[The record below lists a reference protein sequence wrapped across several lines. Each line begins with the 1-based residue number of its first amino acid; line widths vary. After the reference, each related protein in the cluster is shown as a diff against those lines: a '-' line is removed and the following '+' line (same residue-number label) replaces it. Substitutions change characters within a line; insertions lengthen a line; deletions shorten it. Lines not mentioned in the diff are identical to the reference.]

1 MLFQQDRNQQ
11 AVKAV
16 QAALASPRTLSYKLL
31 ECEFPA
37 VASLNKLGDGSLRSA
52 NEVDDANLATAK
64 MMVQSISPL
73 IPGLMGPAVRL
84 LTSSAA
90 SATFQR
96 KAATALNDQYVHCL
110 KQGLPAVKSRDVC
123 VLVTPCNSADYDM
136 AQRLVSN
143 GNAVVLVN
151 ALAKDPKSVS
161 GSATMAYFLKP
172 LTYNSSIAG
181 YLIRSYPGP
190 WTVVEATTK
199 AAGGSGAST
208 STVLLAT
215 FTDAEILV
223 PGTNTPDLR
232 AAVRLVQKAVDAR
245 AIRARSKQP

>member
-1 MLFQQDRNQQ
+1 MLFQHRNKQ

-16 QAALASPRTLSYKLL
+16 QAALASPRTPSYRLL

-64 MMVQSISPL
+64 MIVQSLSPIIS
-73 IPGLMGPAVRL
+73 GLGPAVWL
-84 LTSSAA
+84 LTSTAA

-96 KAATALNDQYVHCL
+96 KAAAAAAGKDPSVHSL
-110 KQGLPAVKSRDVC
+110 KDGPPAVKSRDVC
-123 VLVTPCNSADYDM
+123 VLVAPCTSADYAM
-136 AQRLVSN
+136 AQQLVSN

-151 ALAKDPKSVS
+151 GLAKDPKSVS
-161 GSATMAYFLKP
+161 GAATMAYFLKP
-172 LTYNSSIAG
+172 LTYNSNIAG

-190 WTVVEATTK
+190 WTVVEASGGGAVPTT
-199 AAGGSGAST
+199 T
-208 STVLLAT
+208 NTLAT

-245 AIRARSKQP
+245 AIRARSNQ